1 MEGCSKGIFRVGA
14 ESEKGNGCR
23 MTAQE
28 IIRELPKGL
37 IKWHKFEQ
45 GGKAL
50 LVTAGMDIDAVM
62 AEALAEVGLDV
73 VSKGISELKRIQQKE
88 FDYAVIIGAMEHTK
102 DFTAA
107 KEILRRVYS
116 ALNEKGKLLL
126 GMDNR
131 LGIRYFCG
139 DRDLFTGRNF
149 DSVENYARINVTD
162 MEKLDGRTY
171 SKAEIEDMLKAAGF
185 GTYRFYSVFPVLF
198 HPQILFAD
206 DYVPQEELDVRIFPQ
221 YNYADT
227 VFLEEEKLYSTLIQN
242 GMFHTMANGFL
253 IECPKAGAEGL
264 ANVRQITVSM
274 DRGKQNAMYTI
285 IGRNEKV
292 EKKPV
297 YSEGLKKI
305 KELAEN
311 DAYLRSHGVNMVEAD
326 MLEGTFSMAYQH
338 GIPAVRYFR
347 TLLCTDQTLFLEK
360 LDEFWKIILNSSE
373 HVPYEEIDW
382 ERFEPGWEKRKP
394 DDPNKDKWRNVAFG
408 PQEDREALGVILRRG
423 YIDLVALNCFWT
435 GEKFV
440 FYDQEIYVE
449 NLPAKAIF
457 LRTINFIYSA
467 DLKLETILPGR
478 KVKEYFNLERFQP
491 LFAYFTDRFLNR
503 LRNDDLLKTYHN
515 EVRRDMGIINSNR
528 QRMNYSAD
536 RYDSLF
542 RDIFKGTEGKK
553 LYLFGS
559 GAFTKIFL
567 SQFAEDYP
575 IKGILDN
582 NADKWGE
589 GLNGIPIYAP
599 DILKEMIMGTYK
611 VIICIKNYIPVMKQL
626 EQLGVKDYSIF
637 DSNLKYPRKMK
648 PILPLEDHENHKA
661 KRYHIG
667 YIAGVF
673 DLFHIG
679 HLNMFK
685 RAKEQCDYLIVGVVN
700 DEGVRQSK
708 RTMPYMPFEER
719 IELVRSCRYV
729 DEAVE
734 IPAQYNNTDEAYRR
748 YQFDVQFSGSDYAEN
763 PVWLAKQAFLR
774 KQGSD
779 MVFFPYTESTSSTK
793 LKALIEKG
801 LL

>member
-1 MEGCSKGIFRVGA
+1 MGTTA
-14 ESEKGNGCR
+14 E
-23 MTAQE
+23 E

-37 IKWHKFEQ
+37 IKWHKFRQDET
-45 GGKAL
+45 AL
-50 LVTAGMDIDAVM
+50 LVKAGMDMDFTM
-62 AEALAEVGLDV
+62 AEALKEVGLKV
-73 VSKGISELKRIQQKE
+73 VSEEISELKRVQEEK
-88 FDYAVIIGAMEHTK
+88 FDYVVIMGAIEHAK
-102 DFTAA
+102 NVDAA
-107 KEILRRVYS
+107 KEILKS
-116 ALNEKGKLLL
+116 ANSLLRENGKLFL

-139 DRDLFTGRNF
+139 DRDLYTGRNF

-162 MEKLDGRTY
+162 LENLDGRAY
-171 SKAEIEDMLKAAGF
+171 SKAEIIEMLKAAGF
-185 GTYRFYSVFPVLF
+185 ETHRFYSVFPVLF
-198 HPQILFAD
+198 NPQILFAE

-221 YNYADT
+221 YNCADT

-253 IECPKAGAEGL
+253 IECPKAGAEEL
-264 ANVRQITVSM
+264 SDVLQITVSM

-297 YSEGLKKI
+297 YMEGAEKI
-305 KELAEN
+305 KELADN
-311 DAYLRSHGVNMVEAD
+311 DLYLRGHGVNMVKAD
-326 MLEGTFSMAYQH
+326 MTEDIFLMDYQH
-338 GIPAVRYFR
+338 GVPAVRYFR
-347 TLLCTDQTLFLEK
+347 SLLYTDQTLFLKK
-360 LDEFWKIILNSSE
+360 LEEFWKIIINSSE
-373 HVPYEEIDW
+373 HVPYEKIDW

-394 DDPNKDKWRNVAFG
+394 DDPEKDKWRKAAFG
-408 PQEDREALGVILRRG
+408 SKEDRDALGVILKRG

-435 GEKFV
+435 GETFV
-440 FYDQEIYVE
+440 FYDQEVYVE
-449 NLPAKAIF
+449 NLPAKTIF
-457 LRTINFIYSA
+457 LRTVNFIYGA
-467 DLKLETILPGR
+467 DLKLETILPSK
-478 KVKEYFNLERFQP
+478 KVKEYFNLEKFES

-503 LRNDDLLKTYHN
+503 LRNDDLLRTYHN
-515 EVRRDMGIINSNR
+515 EVRRNMGLVNSNR

-542 RDIFKGTEGKK
+542 RDIFKGTEGRK

-559 GAFTKIFL
+559 GTFTRSFL
-567 SQFAEDYP
+567 SQFAADYQ
-575 IKGILDN
+575 IEGILDN
-582 NADKWGE
+582 NVDKWGTE
-589 GLNGIPIYAP
+589 LDGISIYSP
-599 DILKEMIMGTYK
+599 DILKEMSIGTYK

-626 EQLGVKDYSIF
+626 ERLGIRDYSIY
-637 DSNLKYPRKMK
+637 DSNLKYPRITK
-648 PILPLEDHENHKA
+648 PVLLSKNLESQIP

-685 RAKEQCDYLIVGVVN
+685 RAKEQCDYLIVGVVT
-700 DEGVRQSK
+700 DEGVMQNK

-748 YQFDVQFSGSDYAEN
+748 YQFDVQFSGSDYAKN

-793 LKALIEKG
+793 LKELIEKG
-801 LL
+801 LI